1 MRPPDEATTL
11 PGDVYFD
18 QDFFELE
25 KTQLWKKSW
34 VAVAEV
40 CAIPPPPPPPP
51 FKRLLGCHNGKRDVR
66 SLAVIDWWDGPSP
79 FSQMQSTLPTGLL
92 HPLTITPSA
101 HHTFCTSGPLIL
113 SPAKTTALP
122 NPGDVIPVTTGNAKI
137 ILANDGGTIRAF
149 HNVCRHRGAQLVSE
163 PCTRRR
169 TILCPYHRSAPHSME
184 AQRCVAQSFA
194 PLLGRMNSS

>member
-1 MRPPDEATTL
+1 MSIAILGRVARAVAAGAVRSGRFVAIPATTTVATRINPRNKCDWAAPERYAETVRPPDEATTL

-34 VAVAEV
+34 VAVAE
-40 CAIPPPPPPPP
+40 
-51 FKRLLGCHNGKRDVR
+51 
-66 SLAVIDWWDGPSP
+66 
-79 FSQMQSTLPTGLL
+79 
-92 HPLTITPSA
+92 
-101 HHTFCTSGPLIL
+101 
-113 SPAKTTALP
+113 TTALP

-194 PLLGRMNSS
+194 PLLGRMSSS